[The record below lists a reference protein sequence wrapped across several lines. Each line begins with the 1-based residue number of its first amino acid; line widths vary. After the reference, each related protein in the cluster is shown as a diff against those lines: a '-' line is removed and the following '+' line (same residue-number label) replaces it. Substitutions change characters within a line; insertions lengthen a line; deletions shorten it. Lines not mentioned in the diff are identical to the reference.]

1 MKTNRIN
8 NKYGE
13 SKSSLQNKISDLD
26 IKIRTI
32 ENNSTINL
40 HRPFQKKT
48 FIQNGIETK
57 AETTPITLTMEDVE
71 NIIENRG
78 KAAVNKAAM
87 AVLNENI
94 ANVTML
100 NFNKKFVFKEKQPTL
115 ERVDDVFLMSKT
127 ITLTPSQIFSRIKSD
142 ELRLSDKVV
151 EMYLRLSKITGQ
163 LSALNK
169 YLQKDSILYDAVFKQ
184 FDNDIN
190 VINDTTLVI
199 KDSYFSKEERE
210 ELKKLYEQ
218 MFDRKTEIQKQYN
231 NAYSEFISYL
241 QDKQEEVNLENKKR
255 TIDFENRLKEYTLRY
270 SNALAKFKEEQ
281 KDFEIEKD
289 ILLSIAKKAKIK
301 TDLA

>member
-26 IKIRTI
+26 IKVRTI

>member
-8 NKYGE
+8 QKYGE

-270 SNALAKFKEEQ
+270 SNALAKFKEEE

>member
-8 NKYGE
+8 QKYGE